1 MNTNQAIETR
11 LLTPEDRT
19 RLDAFLAAHPST
31 TMFMRSNLRA
41 SGMTSSP
48 TSRYEAVYAACFD
61 GDGELVSAV
70 SLNWNGMLLVAGEPG
85 LAAAATA
92 AVRATG
98 LGITGISGPWSSVEA
113 CRVSLGLA
121 EAATTLDAPE
131 RLYELELDV
140 LRIPE
145 ILECAAVDC
154 RPPSEDEFDLLYSWR
169 LAYQKWLGGPLDGP
183 AREQLENGLREKIH
197 DGSCRV
203 LTVDDE
209 PVSYTAFNAT
219 LPEQVQIGGVWTPP
233 EYRGNGYA
241 RSAVAGHLIDARKD
255 GVERAILF
263 TAEDNVAAQAAYEAI
278 GFETSGR
285 YGLVLFDERQSID
298 D

>member
-1 MNTNQAIETR
+1 MDTNPAIETR
-11 LLTPEDRT
+11 LLTPEDRIL
-19 RLDAFLAAHPST
+19 LDAFLAAHPST

-41 SGMTSSP
+41 SGMSSSP
-48 TSRYEAVYAACFD
+48 TSRYEAIYAGCFD
-61 GDGELVSAV
+61 ADGELVSAV
-70 SLNWNGMLLVAGEPG
+70 SHNWNGMLLVAGERG
-85 LAAAATA
+85 LAAAAST
-92 AVRATG
+92 AVRASD
-98 LGITGISGPWSSVEA
+98 LDITGISGPWSSVEA

-140 LRIPE
+140 LRVPE
-145 ILECAAVDC
+145 LLERASIDC
-154 RPPSEDEFDLLYSWR
+154 RPPSEDQFDLLYSWR
-169 LAYQKWLGGPLDGP
+169 LAYQKWLGGPLDDE
-183 AREQLENGLREKIH
+183 ARGQLETGLREKL
-197 DGSCRV
+197 DDESCRV

-233 EYRGNGYA
+233 EHRGNGYA
-241 RSAVAGHLIDARKD
+241 RCVVAGHLLDARKD
-255 GVERAILF
+255 GVARAILF
-263 TAEDNVAAQAAYEAI
+263 TAEDNAAAQTAYEAI